1 MGASAPFVYMI
12 LHQDGFLNVSLEQL
26 SKLYER
32 YGEEGAALFLNEY
45 VDEHNLLFPITRPTL
60 EEADADHERLLNFK
74 STTLLKNSKHQVG
87 CKYPSEEFPLSTRY
101 IQQNLFGCKA
111 SNYFHYHSR
120 THCEHERSPSPIRV
134 WNTPKSRLGL
144 FKAVFSLKKTHINN
158 DVLASCISMR
168 RYWASQHR
176 PSTMKALIQKYARHG
191 RVLDPCSGW
200 GDRLE
205 GFMASSAE
213 EYVGCDPNLRLH
225 LAYRAQIQRYMQDHQ
240 SARVHYSPFEKLKLE
255 SNYFDF
261 AFTSPPYFNA
271 EKYSND
277 AGQSYLNYGTPDVW
291 IKKFLLPMV
300 ERTYDSLKPNG
311 VMAINIA
318 NVYTQ
323 QSVQNICDP
332 MNIFLRDKLGAR
344 EQKHIGYQMS
354 KRANSNVPV
363 DGVFCEPVFVW
374 KKPKL

>member
-1 MGASAPFVYMI
+1 MV
-12 LHQDGFLNVSLEQL
+12 LHDSGFLQVSPKQL
-26 SKLYER
+26 NYLLNK
-32 YGEEGAALFLNEY
+32 YGIDGAAEYLNSY
-45 VDEHNLLFPITRPTL
+45 VDDHNLLFPITRPTI
-60 EEADADHERLLNFK
+60 EEADEDHERLLKFK
-74 STTLLKNSKHQVG
+74 STTLLKNSNHQVG
-87 CKYPSEEFPLSTRY
+87 CKYPSSEFELSTRY
-101 IQQNLFGCKA
+101 VQQNLFGAKA
-111 SNYFHYHSR
+111 SNFFHFHSR

-134 WNTPKSRLGL
+134 WHTPKSRLGL
-144 FKAVFSLKKTHINN
+144 FKAVFSLKKTHIDNA
-158 DVLASCISMR
+158 VLASCIAMR
-168 RYWASQHR
+168 RYWAVQHR
-176 PSTMKALIQKYARHG
+176 PSTTKALIQKYARHG

-225 LAYRAQIQRYMQDHQ
+225 LAYRAQIQRYKQDHQ
-240 SARVHYSPFEKLKLE
+240 SAKVHYSPFEKQNLP

-277 AGQSYLNYGTPDVW
+277 AGQSYLNYSTPDVW

-311 VMAINIA
+311 VMAINISD
-318 NVYTQ
+318 VYVHKA
-323 QSVQNICDP
+323 VQAICDP
-332 MNIFLRDKLGAR
+332 MNKHLRDKLKAK
-344 EQKHIGYQMS
+344 ELKHIGYQMA

-363 DGVFCEPVFVW
+363 DGVFCEPIFVW
-374 KKPKL
+374 QKPKL